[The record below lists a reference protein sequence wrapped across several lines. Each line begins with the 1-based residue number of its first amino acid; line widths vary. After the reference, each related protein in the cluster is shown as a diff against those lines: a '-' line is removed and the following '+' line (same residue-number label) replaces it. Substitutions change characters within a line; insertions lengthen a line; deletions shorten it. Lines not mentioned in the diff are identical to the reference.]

1 MRFAK
6 SFLIKKGCSH
16 YARFST
22 HYLFARELME
32 QIEAMTPETR
42 LDPDAVYYGTQG
54 PDVLFFIGFCPR
66 CRGKVA
72 TRPARECTV
81 QIPTFFLKRCFGMLR
96 RCLRLG
102 GIRPY
107 PIFMDFVPLCAR
119 SSCASLYLCNT
130 IPDHQGTP
138 YLVSQRRCPQSSGI

>member
-1 MRFAK
+1 MPA
-6 SFLIKKGCSH
+6 
-16 YARFST
+16 FST

-42 LDPDAVYYGTQG
+42 LDPAHKGRTCF
-54 PDVLFFIGFCPR
+54 FFIGFCPR

-107 PIFMDFVPLCAR
+107 PIFMDFCATMR
-119 SSCASLYLCNT
+119 SIELRIPIFMQHNT
-130 IPDHQGTP
+130 G
-138 YLVSQRRCPQSSGI
+138 SSRHAIFGISKALSTIKWNMRLIC